1 MGALKAAG
9 VGWTEKEVQAQQAL
23 VVALKAQ
30 SSIDEKVGA
39 LKKLES
45 DNATKTVGKDI
56 GKEQSAA
63 AKAAAEHTLKMGE
76 LGIAAE
82 REAANVRLSFEP
94 RVGGGATRE

>member
-1 MGALKAAG
+1 MGALKAPG
-9 VGWTEKEVQAQQAL
+9 VGWTEKEVQAQ
-23 VVALKAQ
+23 
-30 SSIDEKVGA
+30 SSIEEKVGA

-63 AKAAAEHTLKMGE
+63 AEHTLKMGE

-82 REAANVRLSFEP
+82 QLASDISLADKEY
-94 RVGGGATRE
+94 